1 MANGNPLYNQEHNN
15 LPPVDYSVPQER
27 KIYNA
32 LGMSNAISEQTYLP
46 SSYSGVEFRDY
57 AGIVY
62 ISPPNPIIIPSRQR
76 YDGIAPMKLQPSID
90 PAYPYDEGQY
100 NAY

>member
-1 MANGNPLYNQEHNN
+1 ML
-15 LPPVDYSVPQER
+15 LLSVPQEV

-32 LGMSNAISEQTYLP
+32 LVGVAAIPEQTYLP
-46 SSYSGVEFRDY
+46 SSYTGLEFKDY

-62 ISPPNPIIIPSRQR
+62 ITPPDPIIIPSRQR
-76 YDGIAPMKLQPSID
+76 YDGIAPMRLQPSIN
-90 PAYPYDEGQY
+90 PPYPYDEGQY

>member
-1 MANGNPLYNQEHNN
+1 MANGNPLNNQEHNN
-15 LPPVDYSVPQER
+15 LTPFEYSNPSEL

-32 LGMSNAISEQTYLP
+32 LSRSSATFDQTYLQ
-46 SSYSGVEFRDY
+46 STYTGLEFKDY

-76 YDGIAPMKLQPSID
+76 YDGIAPLSLQPSINA
-90 PAYPYDEGQY
+90 PYPYDEGQY